1 MLGAIVKSVGGK
13 LVKQQAKKVAKDKLM
28 GRKKKPTASK
38 KTAENMVS
46 GGASTAIEKRKSSK
60 TLAKTDGRRGY
71 KGPSLEIV
79 KAEIDAKETDTR
91 MVKISKDVTAIA
103 EVMKSGLV
111 LKDKA
116 AQKERKAAEKDK
128 RAAQEAKTEKPDK
141 PKKKGGGVPS
151 IKVPGVGLL
160 DGIFGFITKF
170 LYGIVILKLIEFVPK
185 LKGVLGAIKKVGEVL
200 KFVFGPAVAG
210 AGLVLQGLISL
221 VDFGYTLVDGAERI
235 VGKIFGEEGA
245 KKFKTFI
252 QNIVNLV
259 NAFLVWKIIGKKI
272 FTQVIKNIKNAF
284 KLVKGFIR
292 RGAQLVTKLFPQLG
306 KVGSKLIT
314 GAKGLLSK
322 GASKVGG
329 FAAKIFGKAAG
340 VISPAFKGAKPFL
353 SKFFGKIPIVGPLV
367 ITIVSLLS
375 GEPATQA
382 IFKGL
387 GGAVG
392 GLLGSFIP
400 IPIIGTLIGE
410 TIGVFV
416 GDLLYAGLF
425 DGGIGAVGQKLKD
438 TFMTIFKGGK
448 AVTDWVG
455 GGIKAFINNIIKTDP
470 IKVKEGFGVRSAL
483 TKGVKLFGLY
493 NLFERF
499 GFAGGKD
506 GQIDKFP
513 NLLNILNPFKYV
525 KLLIKSFFGKRD
537 ETSDVSASGGGTA
550 TESTSVREEGKVVSG
565 NMSQEESDLVKKK
578 IDIEEQIDFE
588 AEQGNWDKVT
598 ELDKEIDEIDMKLDA
613 LRRGEKTSGLKPV
626 IKNIKNTIEG
636 RISRSGQ
643 NKAGKDAD
651 AVASET
657 TYESGEGNAVIIPIS
672 TGGGGSPMITG
683 GKRGRGS
690 GAKVKTVIVDDTE
703 LVLYGGK

>member
-46 GGASTAIEKRKSSK
+46 GGASTAIEKRKSGK

-71 KGPSLEIV
+71 KGPSLEV
-79 KAEIDAKETDTR
+79 VQAEIDAKETDAR

-103 EVMKSGLV
+103 EAMKSGLV

-141 PKKKGGGVPS
+141 PKKKGGGFPS

-170 LYGIVILKLIEFVPK
+170 LYGIVIMKLIEFLPQLMK
-185 LKGVLGAIKKVGEVL
+185 LMPLLKAVGGFIKN
-200 KFVFGPAVAG
+200 VFGVAG
-210 AGLVLQGLISL
+210 FLLNGLASF

-272 FTQVIKNIKNAF
+272 FTSVIKNIKNAF

-416 GDLLYAGLF
+416 GDLLYELLMG
-425 DGGIGAVGQKLKD
+425 GGIDAVGQKLKD

-565 NMSQEESDLVKKK
+565 NMSQEESDLIKRQ
-578 IDIEEQIDFE
+578 IDLEEQLDFE

-613 LRRGEKTSGLKPV
+613 LRRGESNSKASGLKPV
-626 IKNIKNTIEG
+626 TKNTIEG
-636 RISRSGQ
+636 RIYRNDQ
-643 NKAGKDAD
+643 NQAGKDAD

-690 GAKVKTVIVDDTE
+690 GAKVRTVIVDDTE
-703 LVLYGGK
+703 LALYGGK

>member
-221 VDFGYTLVDGAERI
+221 VDFGYTLVDGAEKI

-448 AVTDWVG
+448 AVADWVG

-690 GAKVKTVIVDDTE
+690 GVKVRTVVVDDTE

>member
-46 GGASTAIEKRKSSK
+46 GGASTAIEKRKSGK

-71 KGPSLEIV
+71 KGPSLEVV
-79 KAEIDAKETDTR
+79 KAEIDAKETDAR

-103 EVMKSGLV
+103 EAMKSGLV

-141 PKKKGGGVPS
+141 PKKKGGGMPKF
-151 IKVPGVGLL
+151 KVPGAGLL

-170 LYGIVILKLIEFVPK
+170 LYGIVIMKLIEFLPQLMK
-185 LKGVLGAIKKVGEVL
+185 LMPLLKLAGGFIKN
-200 KFVFGPAVAG
+200 VFGAAG
-210 AGLVLQGLISL
+210 FLLNGLASF

-272 FTQVIKNIKNAF
+272 FTSIIKNIKNAF

-306 KVGSKLIT
+306 KIGSKLIT
-314 GAKGLLSK
+314 GAKGLVSK
-322 GASKVGG
+322 GIAKVGG

-340 VISPAFKGAKPFL
+340 VISPALKGAKPFV
-353 SKFFGKIPIVGPLV
+353 SKFFGRVPIVGPLV
-367 ITIVSLLS
+367 IGIVSLLS
-375 GEPATQA
+375 GEPAGQA
-382 IFKGL
+382 IFKTM
-387 GGAVG
+387 GATVG

-425 DGGIGAVGQKLKD
+425 EGGIGAVGQKLKD

-448 AVTDWVG
+448 AVVDWVG

-537 ETSDVSASGGGTA
+537 ETSDVNASGGGTA
-550 TESTSVREEGKVVSG
+550 TDNTEIRTSVRREGEVVSG
-565 NMSQEESDLVKKK
+565 NMSQEESNLVKKK
-578 IDIEEQIDFE
+578 IYIEEQIDFE

-598 ELDKEIDEIDMKLDA
+598 ELDKEIDEIDIKLDA
-613 LRRGEKTSGLKPV
+613 LRRGESSSKTSGLKPG
-626 IKNIKNTIEG
+626 IKSTIEG